1 MDKEIIEKIK
11 KNKEVTEIR
20 ETPKYILVSTNIP
33 LGLIFRSDV
42 SFKDNRKNYLSFKIK
57 KDGYVIYSSSIR
69 YFMPDVKY
77 NSITGELKIDSN
89 YKHVYINRGINYDR
103 KIDFAV
109 DMIKNI
115 LDNFNKR
122 LENYI

>member
-1 MDKEIIEKIK
+1 
-11 KNKEVTEIR
+11 
-20 ETPKYILVSTNIP
+20 
-33 LGLIFRSDV
+33 
-42 SFKDNRKNYLSFKIK
+42 
-57 KDGYVIYSSSIR
+57 
-69 YFMPDVKY
+69 MPDVKY

-115 LDNFNKR
+115 LDNSNKR